1 MISTSQCLSFMTVNT
16 IIQQQGGFWCDG
28 LICIMQHMIL
38 AILGRQ
44 PKIGL
49 AELESLYGAENVQP
63 VGLQAAMVN
72 AENVDHK
79 RLGGTIKIA
88 KPLTEIDS
96 TKWSDL
102 AAYTARELP
111 KHVCCLGEGK
121 LKLGISTYDIN
132 VSVQQLFRSGLDLK
146 KVCKQSGRSTRVVPN
161 TELALNSAQVLHN
174 QLVGNPLGMELL
186 YVRNGNKTWLAQTWS
201 IQDVDEYARRD
212 FNRPKRDARV
222 GMLPPKLAQTIVNL
236 AVGPTPPSKEKLVL
250 DPFCGTG
257 VVLQEALL
265 MGYAVYGSDLEPR
278 MIDYTKENLLWLDK
292 NAAYEDLQTAD
303 ATNHTWSP
311 KPDFVAS
318 ETYLG
323 RPLNALPAP
332 DKLQEIISDCNTI
345 IGKFLENLQP
355 QLQKGAGLC
364 LAVPAW
370 YDGKA
375 FKHLPLLD
383 HIEKMGYNRV
393 KFKHAAWSDLIYHRP
408 DQVVA
413 RELLV
418 LTKE

>member
-1 MISTSQCLSFMTVNT
+1 
-16 IIQQQGGFWCDG
+16 
-28 LICIMQHMIL
+28 MQI

-49 AELESLYGAENVQP
+49 AELESLYGSERVWP
-63 VGLQAAMVN
+63 IGDTAAMVD
-72 AENVDHK
+72 AEKIDHS
-79 RLGGTIKIA
+79 RLGGTIKVA
-88 KPLTEIDS
+88 KPLTELN
-96 TKWSDL
+96 TTNWREL

-121 LKLGISTYDIN
+121 LKLGISTYGIN
-132 VSVQQLFRSGLDLK
+132 VSVKQLFASGLDFK

-174 QLVGNPLGMELL
+174 KLAGDPLGMELL
-186 YVRNGNKTWLAQTWS
+186 YIRNGSKTWLAQTWS
-201 IQDVDEYARRD
+201 VQDVDAYAKRD
-212 FNRPKRDARV
+212 HGRPMRDARV

-236 AVGPTPPSKEKLVL
+236 ATGREGAKLIL

-257 VVLQEALL
+257 VVLQEAAL
-265 MGYAVYGSDLEPR
+265 MGYQIYGTDIEPR
-278 MIDYTKENLLWLDK
+278 MIDYTRANLQVVLGKDTGK
-292 NAAYEDLQTAD
+292 FEVGD
-303 ATNHTWSP
+303 ATSHEWQPSP
-311 KPDFVAS
+311 DAVAA

-323 RPLNALPAP
+323 RPLTALPTP
-332 DKLQEIISDCNTI
+332 EKLQEIVGDCNTI
-345 IGKFLENLQP
+345 IEKFLRNIRP
-355 QLQKGAGLC
+355 QLHKDSRLC

-370 YDGKA
+370 SAGSS

-383 HIEKMGYNRV
+383 HLESMGYNRV
-393 KFKHAAWSDLIYHRP
+393 KFKHASRDDLIYRRE

-418 LTKE
+418 LTVKD

>member
-1 MISTSQCLSFMTVNT
+1 MYSSNNTSNLYNQAMV
-16 IIQQQGGFWCDG
+16 I
-28 LICIMQHMIL
+28 

-63 VGLQAAMVN
+63 IGSIAAMVN
-72 AENVDHK
+72 AEHVDHK

-102 AAYTARELP
+102 AGYTARELP

-121 LKLGISTYDIN
+121 LKLGISTYDIS
-132 VSVQQLFRSGLDLK
+132 VSVQQLFRSGLDFK

-161 TELALNSAQVLHN
+161 TELALNSAQVLN
-174 QLVGNPLGMELL
+174 NKLAGDPLGMELV
-186 YVRNGNKTWLAQTWS
+186 YIRNGSKTWLAQTLS
-201 IQDVDEYARRD
+201 VQDVDAYAERD
-212 FNRPKRDARV
+212 HGRPMRDARV
-222 GMLPPKLAQTIVNL
+222 GMLPPKLAQTIINL
-236 AVGPTPPSKEKLVL
+236 ATSGTPPSPDITVL

-257 VVLQEALL
+257 VVLQEVLL
-265 MGYAVYGSDLEPR
+265 MGFSAMGSD
-278 MIDYTKENLLWLDK
+278 IDPKMVQYASHNITEWFWPLYHQNIKGRASIHL
-292 NAAYEDLQTAD
+292 AD
-303 ATNHTWSP
+303 ATTATWSGDDEEP
-311 KPDFVAS
+311 KYSLPHPSLVAS

-323 RPLNALPAP
+323 RPLNSIPAP
-332 DKLQEIISDCNTI
+332 EKLHEIVSDCNTI
-345 IGKFLENLQP
+345 IEKFLKNLRP
-355 QLQKGAGLC
+355 QLPKTARLC

-370 YDGKA
+370 QTNGS
-375 FKHLPLLD
+375 FKHLSLLD
-383 HIEKMGYNRV
+383 HIENLGYNRL

-413 RELLV
+413 RELLI
-418 LTKE
+418 LTVKD